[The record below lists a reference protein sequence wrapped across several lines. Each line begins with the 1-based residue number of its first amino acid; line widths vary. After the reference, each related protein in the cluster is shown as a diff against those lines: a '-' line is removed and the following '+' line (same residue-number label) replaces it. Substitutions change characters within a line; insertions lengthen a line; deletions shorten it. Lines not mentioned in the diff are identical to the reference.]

1 MDASPPLCDSA
12 EIVSL
17 LKEGDIE
24 VLDRVTRCY
33 GTRLMSAARR
43 YCRTEEEARDAVQ
56 DAALGAWKYGE
67 GFRGEGKVD
76 RWLVRLVASA
86 CSRMR
91 RGMKNDPA
99 LHIPDAELLAGDDDP
114 ERIARRAEL
123 AEALAEVL
131 LELDAR
137 DRAILLLADAQGY
150 KGPEIAEAL
159 GMSHANVRARLSRTH
174 RKLRERLEQV
184 GVEPPQ
190 A

>member
-1 MDASPPLCDSA
+1 MDINPPLCDSA
-12 EIVSL
+12 ELVEL
-17 LKEGDIE
+17 LKLGDIE

-33 GTRLMSAARR
+33 GTRLMSATRR

-56 DAALGAWKYGE
+56 DAAMGAWKYGE

-99 LHIPDAELLAGDDDP
+99 LHISDDELIAGDDDP

-123 AEALAEVL
+123 AEALTEAL
-131 LELDAR
+131 QELDPREGMA
-137 DRAILLLADAQGY
+137 
-150 KGPEIAEAL
+150 PTL
-159 GMSHANVRARLSRTH
+159 GV
-174 RKLRERLEQV
+174 
-184 GVEPPQ
+184 
-190 A
+190 

>member
-1 MDASPPLCDSA
+1 MSPMEANPPLCDS
-12 EIVSL
+12 EELVDL
-17 LKEGDIE
+17 LKRGDIE

-56 DAALGAWKYGE
+56 DAAMGAWKYGE

-91 RGMKNDPA
+91 RGMKNDPK
-99 LHIPDAELLAGDDDP
+99 LHVSETELMAADEDP
-114 ERIARRAEL
+114 ERLARRAEL
-123 AEALAEVL
+123 AEALAEAL

-137 DRAILLLADAQGY
+137 DRLAKVG
-150 KGPEIAEAL
+150 I
-159 GMSHANVRARLSRTH
+159 
-174 RKLRERLEQV
+174 EQPT
-184 GVEPPQ
+184 G
-190 A
+190 